1 MPFIIIF
8 MPFNTFRV
16 WENKHENLLEKQNLL
31 EDVHSEFIKKVRLT
45 KRKLLWIHF
54 M

>member
-1 MPFIIIF
+1 MF

-16 WENKHENLLEKQNLL
+16 WEEKQNLL
-31 EDVHSEFIKKVRLT
+31 EDVNSEFIKKVRLS